1 MQLML
6 HSVQVSHLEISS
18 PFPWDAIVS
27 GDEMIFS
34 ATVVTS
40 FRVTPSTALRRCS
53 TGFLR
58 GFMKPRL
65 GGPVE
70 V

>member
-1 MQLML
+1 
-6 HSVQVSHLEISS
+6 
-18 PFPWDAIVS
+18 
-27 GDEMIFS
+27 MIFS